1 MAEQTVVW
9 TVLPNGISGPST
21 NRRLQ
26 LSVFV
31 SPRLTADEDED
42 VLEAF
47 PDLLSWPDRL
57 AAGAVAFTVRA
68 HSSPTGPP
76 ENEVLAA
83 VVGRTRTCGRRC
95 SAPAPR

>member
-31 SPRLTADEDED
+31 SP
-42 VLEAF
+42 
-47 PDLLSWPDRL
+47 
-57 AAGAVAFTVRA
+57 G
-68 HSSPTGPP
+68 
-76 ENEVLAA
+76 
-83 VVGRTRTCGRRC
+83 
-95 SAPAPR
+95 